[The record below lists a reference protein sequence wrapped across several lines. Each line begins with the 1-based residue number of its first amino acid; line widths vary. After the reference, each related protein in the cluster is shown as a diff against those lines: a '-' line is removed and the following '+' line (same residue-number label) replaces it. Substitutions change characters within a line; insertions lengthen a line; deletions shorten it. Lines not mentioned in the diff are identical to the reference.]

1 MADQYLKLY
10 PAGSDAEANASELAA
25 FRDELGWVQRN
36 WARLQAKTGKSK
48 AYLYYFTHEPPA
60 TPEMVPV

>member
-10 PAGSDAEANASELAA
+10 PAGSDANASELAA